1 MPAYL
6 ALLRK
11 DPDSDYGIEF
21 PDFPGCVTAAEEL
34 EQARELAEEALRFHI
49 EGLLADGQSLPRPS
63 SFEKVMA
70 DPENLQAVA
79 LLVQIPDGIWRKSA

>member
-34 EQARELAEEALRFHI
+34 EQAHELAEEALRFHI
-49 EGLLADGQSLPRPS
+49 EGLLADGESLPRPS

-70 DPENLQAVA
+70 APENLQAVA
-79 LLVQIPDGIWRKSA
+79 LLIQIPDGIWRKSA